1 MIARLF
7 PSPAI
12 TRALA
17 DMRSIKLPLRLSLL
31 LVSVGLLAG
40 CGGWSNPIEKISP
53 YKLDIQQGN
62 DIDQDMLAR
71 LKPGMTPS
79 QVRFV
84 LGTPL
89 LVDPF
94 HANRWDY
101 VYRLEKAGKLV
112 EHRRV
117 TIVFENEKLKAIEG
131 DVVAAD
137 TAKGDRKGDKQ

>member
-17 DMRSIKLPLRLSLL
+17 DMRSNKLPLSLPLL
-31 LVSVGLLAG
+31 LVSAGLLAG
-40 CGGWSNPIEKISP
+40 CGGWSNPINKISP

-62 DIDQDMLAR
+62 AIDQDMLAR

-131 DVVAAD
+131 DVVAAE
-137 TAKGDRKGDKQ
+137 TVKGEKK

>member
-7 PSPAI
+7 PSSAI

-17 DMRSIKLPLRLSLL
+17 DMRFIKFPSSLPLL
-31 LVSVGLLAG
+31 LVSAGLLAG
-40 CGGWSNPIEKISP
+40 CSGWSNPIDKISP
-53 YKLDIQQGN
+53 YKVDVQQGN
-62 DIDQDMLAR
+62 DINQDMLAR

-94 HANRWDY
+94 HDNRWDY
-101 VYRLEKAGKLV
+101 VYRLEKAGKLI

-117 TIVFENEKLKAIEG
+117 TIVFENEKLKALEG
-131 DVVAAD
+131 DVLAA
-137 TAKGDRKGDKQ
+137 AAPKGNKQ

>member
-1 MIARLF
+1 MRFTPLF
-7 PSPAI
+7 VSAV
-12 TRALA
+12 LA
-17 DMRSIKLPLRLSLL
+17 LL
-31 LVSVGLLAG
+31 LGG
-40 CGGWSNPIEKISP
+40 CGSWSNPVDRITP

-62 DIDQDMLAR
+62 VVTQEMLAR

-101 VYRLEKAGKLV
+101 VYRYAKAGKLT
-112 EHRRV
+112 EQRRV
-117 TIVFENEKLKAIEG
+117 TIVFENDALKGIEG
-131 DVVAAD
+131 DVVAASPAEP
-137 TAKGDRKGDKQ
+137 TAESKAAAPAGEGK

>member
-7 PSPAI
+7 FLPP
-12 TRALA
+12 RNPRPA
-17 DMRSIKLPLRLSLL
+17 DMRFIKISPNLPFAALL
-31 LVSVGLLAG
+31 AGALAG
-40 CGGWSNPIEKISP
+40 CGGWSNPIERISP
-53 YKLDIQQGN
+53 HRVEIQQGN
-62 DIDQDMLAR
+62 AISQDMLAR

-94 HANRWDY
+94 RDNRWDY
-101 VYRLEKAGKLV
+101 VYRLEKGGKLL

-117 TIVFENEKLKAIEG
+117 TVRFEDGRLKAIEG
-131 DVVAAD
+131 DVVPE
-137 TAKGDRKGDKQ
+137 AKASPEGEKK